1 MIPQL
6 MLKLLGISQHRV
18 DVAHHGNHSLG
29 LTCALGT
36 ILDREQRVDHLV
48 DMTTILRKIEF
59 ASCIVIIFSH
69 CHAIC
74 SAIGPEIYSIRAI
87 SLSN

>member
-18 DVAHHGNHSLG
+18 DIAHDGNHSLS

-36 ILDREQRVDHLV
+36 ILDGEQCIDHLM
-48 DMTTILRKIEF
+48 DMTTILWKIEF
-59 ASCIVIIFSH
+59 ASSIVIIFSH
-69 CHAIC
+69 CHAI
-74 SAIGPEIYSIRAI
+74 SSDRGFEIYSIRAI
-87 SLSN
+87 S